1 MQQEHMNQGPGL
13 GIRRLCV
20 SSRSPTRGR
29 VGPAEGAGP
38 NPGSCRTPSLFPF
51 SAHLRVSAM
60 LSVTWHAV
68 SSHLACLVQAH
79 QGAASLLETP
89 WQELGWHGAD
99 VVTGCFFF
107 EECWQVAGQ
116 GEEGQYPQRKDIR
129 SPGQRQSVRQNWR
142 CGGGELGGDV
152 LWR

>member
-68 SSHLACLVQAH
+68 SSHLACLVQSPSRCCKLA
-79 QGAASLLETP
+79 GNSLAGVGLAWGRCCDRVLLLRGVLASGRTGGRRSVSPEKGHPFSRTKAECQAELE
-89 WQELGWHGAD
+89 
-99 VVTGCFFF
+99 V
-107 EECWQVAGQ
+107 
-116 GEEGQYPQRKDIR
+116 
-129 SPGQRQSVRQNWR
+129 WR
-142 CGGGELGGDV
+142 
-152 LWR
+152 W